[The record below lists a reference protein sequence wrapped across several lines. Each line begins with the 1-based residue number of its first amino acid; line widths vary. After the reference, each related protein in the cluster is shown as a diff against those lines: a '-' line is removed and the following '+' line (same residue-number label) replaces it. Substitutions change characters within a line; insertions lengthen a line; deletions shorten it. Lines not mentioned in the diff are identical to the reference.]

1 MNTNSIIEKNYIEMS
16 SRSVIDVANQILE
29 IIPDKEY
36 TLKRDIRKYIESQFN
51 KAPEVLRGSICW
63 IPFSH
68 ILNKHVDVFDEDWK
82 IHIRDIVNNTSDEM
96 FVQK

>member
-16 SRSVIDVANQILE
+16 SRSVIDIANQILL

-36 TLKRDIRKYIESQFN
+36 ALKKDIGKYCQSQFN

-63 IPFSH
+63 IPFVNILNSH
-68 ILNKHVDVFDEDWK
+68 ITIFDEEWK
-82 IHIRDIVNNTSDEM
+82 IQMRNMINN
-96 FVQK
+96 VA